1 MITIEFL
8 RKSASGCTNCCL
20 DFIMRTA
27 VKALI
32 ELRVRTH
39 THTEILLRV
48 VETLLLITN
57 TIKQSPDVHSLLCL
71 SPVTRYVAKTIGD
84 AGWSIAIVISI
95 TLPAHAL
102 YHDT

>member
-1 MITIEFL
+1 MHADSVRIF
-8 RKSASGCTNCCL
+8 KSDVFSMANAKILTVQN
-20 DFIMRTA
+20 
-27 VKALI
+27 ALQW
-32 ELRVRTH
+32 V
-39 THTEILLRV
+39 
-48 VETLLLITN
+48 LLITN

-71 SPVTRYVAKTIGD
+71 SPVTRYVAKTTGD